1 MTKHG
6 DPKRFLEA
14 ATEYAGDD
22 CLLWPYGNVRGYG
35 NLWHNGKHQL
45 VTRIICERLYGA
57 PPTSAHEAAHS
68 CGKGHLGC
76 CNPRHL
82 RWATSRENKADR
94 EAHGTAPHGE
104 RNSQAKLTA
113 SQAAVIR
120 SLRGVSTCR
129 EIGRQFG
136 ISRTQVSDIQNGK
149 YWPNAGN

>member
-14 ATEYAGDD
+14 AIEHADD
-22 CLLWPYGNVRGYG
+22 ECLLWPYGKIGGYG
-35 NLWHNGKHQL
+35 RIWYGGKHQL
-45 VTRIICERLYGA
+45 VTRVICDRLYGR
-57 PPTSAHEAAHS
+57 PPTPAHEAAHS

-94 EAHGTAPHGE
+94 ELHGTTPRGE
-104 RNSQAKLTA
+104 RNGQAKLTER
-113 SQAAVIR
+113 QAAEIR
-120 SLRGVSTCR
+120 ALRGVSTVR

-136 ISRTQVSDIQNGK
+136 VSATQVSDIHNGK
-149 YWPNAGN
+149 CWSHPSN